1 VEAGYALRPADPDDR
16 AAIEIVVEQAYSA
29 YTERIG
35 RRPAPMTAD
44 YAALI
49 AEGVV
54 TVAVVADEVVGVLV
68 VKPREDTLLLE
79 NVAVCPSAQGRGIGL
94 ALIAHAEATAGSQGF
109 PAVTLYTNARMVEN
123 VVLYRSLGYVE
134 TDRRREDGF
143 DRVFFR
149 KAL

>member
-1 VEAGYALRPADPDDR
+1 VAAGYVLRPAEPDDR
-16 AAIEIVVEQAYSA
+16 TAIEVVVEQAYTA

-35 RRPAPMTAD
+35 RRPAPMSAD

-49 AEGVV
+49 AEGAV
-54 TVAVVADEVVGVLV
+54 TVAVADGIVVGVLV
-68 VKPREDTLLLE
+68 AQPSQDTLLLE

-94 ALIAHAEATAGSQGF
+94 ALIAHAETMAGSQGF
-109 PAVTLYTNARMVEN
+109 PAVTLYTNARMTEN

-149 KAL
+149 KAV